1 METYI
6 GIDVA
11 KGSFDLF
18 DLSEEKH
25 RRFDHTPAG
34 IKSCLA
40 FLASRHPAL
49 IVMESTGGY
58 EMDIAVVFSEAG
70 LPVAVVN
77 PKRVRDF
84 ARATGRLAKTDKI
97 DARLIAVYASTL
109 QPPAQGVLE
118 ERLRI
123 LKGLVARRNQLVE
136 LRTAETNR
144 REHIAGGSGDAIA
157 RSIAAVVK
165 TIDREL
171 AKIER
176 ELRQHIN
183 RTPELKRKV
192 DHLTSV
198 PGIGETTAMMLV
210 ANVPELGR
218 LNRRQISALVGVAPI
233 NRDSGILRGKRLTGG
248 GRRHVRSKLLMP
260 TLVATRYNPAI
271 KRFYQRLLASGKS
284 KMTALIAAMR
294 KLLTILNAML
304 AKNEMWK
311 ENYS

>member
-1 METYI
+1 MDRPCILAFNMFDLERVDRISSAVDNVAAAPRSYRPGAAESPSVAGSGAACIGHNPNSRLGRGGTTSPHRQGRENAMETYI

-218 LNRRQISALVGVAPI
+218 LNRRQILGL
-233 NRDSGILRGKRLTGG
+233 GWRGP
-248 GRRHVRSKLLMP
+248 H
-260 TLVATRYNPAI
+260 
-271 KRFYQRLLASGKS
+271 
-284 KMTALIAAMR
+284 
-294 KLLTILNAML
+294 
-304 AKNEMWK
+304 
-311 ENYS
+311 